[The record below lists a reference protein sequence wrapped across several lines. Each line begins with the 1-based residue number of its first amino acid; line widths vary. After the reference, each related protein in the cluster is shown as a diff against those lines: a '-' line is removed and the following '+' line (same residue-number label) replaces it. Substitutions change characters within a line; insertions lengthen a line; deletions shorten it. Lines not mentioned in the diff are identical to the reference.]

1 MNHEE
6 NELPRLLAADLK
18 QHFRRLVLQYQ
29 DYLYTFM
36 FHLTANKQEA
46 EDIVQEA
53 LLGTYVTLTHYPPER
68 VQALRLRPW
77 LYKVALNV
85 FRNRKRGI
93 RPQIMSLD
101 QVESDD
107 LQTLEADQP
116 DNIYELMERSQ
127 ELKEHLS
134 TLPEHYRIIVIC
146 YFFEELTYQE
156 IADLLDQPIGTVKS
170 RLHRG
175 IQLLRQQMRKA
186 QGAESSSSRGLD

>member
-53 LLGTYVTLTHYPPER
+53 LLGTYVTLAHYPPER
-68 VQALRLRPW
+68 VQALKLRPW

-93 RPQIMSLD
+93 RPNIMSLD

-116 DNIYELMERSQ
+116 DNTYELMERSQ

>member
-53 LLGTYVTLTHYPPER
+53 LLGTYVTLAHYPPER
-68 VQALRLRPW
+68 VQALKLRPW

-93 RPQIMSLD
+93 RPNIMSLD

>member
-53 LLGTYVTLTHYPPER
+53 LLGTYVTLAHYPPER
-68 VQALRLRPW
+68 VQALKLRPW

-93 RPQIMSLD
+93 RPNIMSLD

-116 DNIYELMERSQ
+116 DNIYELRERSQ